1 MESREVWST
10 PQFSMKDLFVKA
22 ITILHP
28 RRITAQMHEVLKD
41 ESIGGRLIIAAAALS
56 MVVINSP
63 LGGAFDEFWKTS
75 LSIGFNDWVLSMD
88 LRHWVN
94 EALMAIF
101 FLVVGLEIKREL
113 TAGEL
118 RDKKTALLPVG
129 AAIGGMVFPALIY
142 FAFNPAGEAVAGW
155 GIPIA
160 TDIAFAVAVLA
171 LLGNRV
177 PTSLKVFL
185 LTLAIVD
192 DIGAITVIALFYAEI
207 INYWF
212 LSASIILILAMVLL
226 RHHLV
231 DRLWVIVVLG
241 VILWVTT
248 HLSGIHASVVGVA
261 LGLIAPFTTRKPNVR
276 PVAFRV
282 EYATL
287 PFSTFFVLPVFALAN
302 AGFVLSSGS
311 LLSYPSVLIGI
322 IGGLVIGKSLG
333 IVLACWIMTRF
344 NIASLPEGLNMK
356 HVFGAGL
363 IAGIGFTVSIF
374 ITKLAFDDNDTLIA
388 SAKLAILL
396 ASIISAT
403 LGVLVIRAVTGKKAS
418 P

>member
-1 MESREVWST
+1 
-10 PQFSMKDLFVKA
+10 MKDFFVKA

-56 MVVINSP
+56 MVLINSP
-63 LGGAFDEFWKTS
+63 IGGWFDEFWKTTLS
-75 LSIGFNDWVLSMD
+75 LGFNDWTLSMD

-94 EALMAIF
+94 EGLMAIF

-129 AAIGGMVFPALIY
+129 AAVGGMIFPALIY
-142 FAFNPAGEAVAGW
+142 FVFNPSGEAVAGW

-212 LSASIILILAMVLL
+212 LSASILLLITMVTL

-231 DRLWVIVVLG
+231 DRLWVIVLLG

-276 PVAFRV
+276 PVAFRA
-282 EYATL
+282 EYAML
-287 PFSTFFVLPVFALAN
+287 PFSTFFVLPIFALAN

-311 LLSYPSVLIGI
+311 LFSYPSVLLGV

-333 IVLACWIMTRF
+333 IVFACWLMTRF
-344 NIASLPEGLNMK
+344 NIAALPTGLTLK
-356 HVFGAGL
+356 HIFGAGL

-374 ITKLAFDDNDTLIA
+374 ITKLAFDDNEALIA
-388 SAKLAILL
+388 SAKFAILI
-396 ASIISAT
+396 ASVVSAT
-403 LGVLVIRAVTGKKAS
+403 LGLLVIRAITKKMS
-418 P
+418 MQ